1 MTLEEKLAHFKE
13 SALLALN
20 YIKSNKDLFGVNT
33 DILKNKNIHIHFPEG
48 AIKKD
53 GPSAGIAITT
63 VILSL
68 LLKQKVN
75 SKLAMTGEIT
85 LTGNVLPIGGVRE
98 KVIGAKNRGITTI
111 ILPKENKKDIKKLD
125 KEITDDLTFIYV
137 NKYSDVFDKIFK
149 IKKKDISNLEMI
161 TFKL

>member
-1 MTLEEKLAHFKE
+1 M
-13 SALLALN
+13 
-20 YIKSNKDLFGVNT
+20 
-33 DILKNKNIHIHFPEG
+33 DIQNL
-48 AIKKD
+48 
-53 GPSAGIAITT
+53 
-63 VILSL
+63 
-68 LLKQKVN
+68 
-75 SKLAMTGEIT
+75 
-85 LTGNVLPIGGVRE
+85 VRE